1 MKKQKNAPSGSGAS
15 KTNYVYF
22 QRLMFLER
30 SVRIK
35 PNERNVIETPEIMD
49 NELNFSVDGR
59 EDILRVPS
67 QKTKKMKMSAAD
79 TEFLNIIKHNIGSRN
94 QQNTQVPCIMESDD
108 DKLFCLSLHK
118 ELLKVPDVNRMEVK
132 IELMKV
138 LQKAQQS
145 YSLNNYPST
154 SNNSVLSADLFSNRP
169 QYQTQM
175 SRPTQHVFQEYD
187 PETPSITHCNVVY
200 HRQHRELFH
209 SKY

>member
-79 TEFLNIIKHNIGSRN
+79 TEFLNII
-94 QQNTQVPCIMESDD
+94 
-108 DKLFCLSLHK
+108 
-118 ELLKVPDVNRMEVK
+118 
-132 IELMKV
+132 
-138 LQKAQQS
+138 
-145 YSLNNYPST
+145 
-154 SNNSVLSADLFSNRP
+154 
-169 QYQTQM
+169 
-175 SRPTQHVFQEYD
+175 
-187 PETPSITHCNVVY
+187 
-200 HRQHRELFH
+200 
-209 SKY
+209 